1 MTIESKALAIPDNLA
16 QFDENSVTELAR
28 IWWGGEAAQMTIRP
42 ALRDPRH
49 MGAVL
54 AEAAWNFAN
63 AYADTR
69 GLDRD
74 QAFAEVCEG
83 WTSAHA
89 HAAEL
94 AAQTSKK

>member
-1 MTIESKALAIPDNLA
+1 MSIESKALPIPDNLETFNQA
-16 QFDENSVTELAR
+16 GVTELAR
-28 IWWGGEAAQMTIRP
+28 IWWGGDAAQMNIRS

-63 AYADTR
+63 AYASTA

-74 QAFAEVCEG
+74 QAFDAICEG
-83 WTSAHA
+83 WTTAHA
-89 HAAEL
+89 RAAEL
-94 AAQTSKK
+94 AAQAKK